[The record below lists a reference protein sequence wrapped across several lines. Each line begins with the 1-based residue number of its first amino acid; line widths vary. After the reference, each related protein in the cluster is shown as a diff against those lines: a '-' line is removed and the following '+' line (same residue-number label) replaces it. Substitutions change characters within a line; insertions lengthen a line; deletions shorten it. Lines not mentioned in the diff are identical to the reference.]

1 MFLNFITF
9 TYLLPYFFSTLTVS
23 SSSKCLFG
31 TQGDDDDRRSSQLEK
46 EDGFHIAGGTS
57 DTHSPK
63 QLNTPTN
70 YQLRLSGDGDGG
82 DDYDYHGWS
91 NVMF

>member
-1 MFLNFITF
+1 MDQQRFLKFHHF
-9 TYLLPYFFSTLTVS
+9 DFYLFSTLTVS
-23 SSSKCLFG
+23 
-31 TQGDDDDRRSSQLEK
+31 TQGDDDDTRSSQLEK

-57 DTHSPK
+57 DTHSPQ

-82 DDYDYHGWS
+82 DDYNYHGWS